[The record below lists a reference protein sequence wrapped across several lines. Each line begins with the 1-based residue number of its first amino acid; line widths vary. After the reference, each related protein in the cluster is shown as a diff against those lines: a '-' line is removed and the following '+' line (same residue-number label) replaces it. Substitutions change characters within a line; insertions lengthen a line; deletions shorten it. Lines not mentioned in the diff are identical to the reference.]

1 MKKTFS
7 RTHIDLLMGEVIWTL
22 MRLANPWQARRN
34 SNVTRFEEAFAA
46 YVGTNYAVA
55 FPYCR
60 TAMYY
65 ALTALNLKPDDEVIL
80 PAYTFWVDAAMVIMA
95 GLKPVFVDVDFHTA
109 NIDPAKIEAAVTSRT
124 KVIFP
129 THLNGLPAEMEPIV
143 SIAKRHKLRV
153 MEDCAR
159 SCGAV
164 YKHKKVGSFD
174 IGTFSFGLG
183 KSFYDFEGGMIT
195 SNDAA
200 FIERV
205 KDLKKEFHSISFK
218 NLMVQIVKGN
228 MLRFL
233 NNPYLYTYTL
243 YPLICKYVLEGNEK
257 YASLLRVKMPAY
269 ETVPDSFR
277 VDMHNIQAWLGMQ
290 QLKRIDETNVR
301 RMANAELL
309 TNELRGIDEIVL
321 PPLCDDRTHVSVHYA
336 VWSEQSRTLQ
346 RYLLRNHI
354 DAKDESAVDTT
365 TLPRFKQYVVGDFPN
380 AQKLYA
386 KVIILPTHPHLTK
399 NDMLYIARKVKQFFK
414 KHTSF

>member
-1 MKKTFS
+1 
-7 RTHIDLLMGEVIWTL
+7 
-22 MRLANPWQARRN
+22 
-34 SNVTRFEEAFAA
+34 
-46 YVGTNYAVA
+46 
-55 FPYCR
+55 
-60 TAMYY
+60 
-65 ALTALNLKPDDEVIL
+65 
-80 PAYTFWVDAAMVIMA
+80 
-95 GLKPVFVDVDFHTA
+95 
-109 NIDPAKIEAAVTSRT
+109 
-124 KVIFP
+124 
-129 THLNGLPAEMEPIV
+129 
-143 SIAKRHKLRV
+143 
-153 MEDCAR
+153 
-159 SCGAV
+159 
-164 YKHKKVGSFD
+164 
-174 IGTFSFGLG
+174 
-183 KSFYDFEGGMIT
+183 
-195 SNDAA
+195 
-200 FIERV
+200 
-205 KDLKKEFHSISFK
+205 
-218 NLMVQIVKGN
+218 